1 MDLEHWFFHPRQCC
15 FPAILCHIST
25 HCYHADDNHGN
36 YSTMTCV
43 LDIILHTTQVCITL
57 QPINK
62 LWPWLGTGTEGFL
75 CTRRLNE
82 HAIRTI
88 ILVYHFLLIQK
99 SLFTFYIRDYIHYE
113 VWNAIT
119 YPFPNWVWKS
129 YFVSHTTGHM
139 DIIPYRWSK
148 YNPCQLKVPPLP
160 VTWLYNT
167 IDNKAIT
174 DFQAKSPWFGWR
186 FDKNA

>member
-1 MDLEHWFFHPRQCC
+1 
-15 FPAILCHIST
+15 
-25 HCYHADDNHGN
+25 
-36 YSTMTCV
+36 MTCV
-43 LDIILHTTQVCITL
+43 LDIILHTAQVCITL

-62 LWPWLGTGTEGFL
+62 LCPWLGTGSGGFL

-82 HAIRTI
+82 HAIRI
-88 ILVYHFLLIQK
+88 ILLVYQFLLIQK
-99 SLFTFYIRDYIHYE
+99 SLFAFYIRDYIHYE

-119 YPFPNWVWKS
+119 YPFPNFNGAALEVWGWKKH
-129 YFVSHTTGHM
+129 FVSHTTGHM
-139 DIIPYRWSK
+139 DIFPYRWSK
-148 YNPCQLKVPPLP
+148 YNPWQLKVPPWP
-160 VTWLYNT
+160 VTWLYNI